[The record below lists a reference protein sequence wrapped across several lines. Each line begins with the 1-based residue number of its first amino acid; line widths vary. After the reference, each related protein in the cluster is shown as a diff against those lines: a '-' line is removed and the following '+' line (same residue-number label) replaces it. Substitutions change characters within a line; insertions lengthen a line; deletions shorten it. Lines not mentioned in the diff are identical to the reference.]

1 MRLKNRL
8 FSWLITALA
17 ASPALAWD
25 HEFTRGLDL
34 YSATDNAATIRLVCD
49 PNRVYNGT
57 ESMVLIVLD
66 GNSDL
71 NAIATLAFPDGN
83 TVTAPM
89 VHGRMSK
96 RDLANTVWQPL
107 LDGLRNAQQVQLT
120 VGNTTRLINLGDSMA
135 FTCI

>member
-8 FSWLITALA
+8 FSLLITALI

-25 HEFTRGLDL
+25 HDFTRGLDL
-34 YSATDNAATIRLVCD
+34 YSTTDNGVTIRLVCD
-49 PNRVYNGT
+49 PNRVYGGT
-57 ESMVLIVLD
+57 ESMILIVFR

-71 NAIATLAFPDGN
+71 NTTATLTFADGQ

-89 VHGRMSK
+89 VHGRLSK
-96 RDLANTVWQPL
+96 RDLAENIWQPL
-107 LDGLRNAQQVQLT
+107 LDGLRNTETVELT
-120 VGNTTRLINLGDSMA
+120 VGTATATMNLGDAPA

>member
-8 FSWLITALA
+8 FSLLFTALT

-25 HEFTRGLDL
+25 HDFTRGLDL
-34 YSATDNAATIRLVCD
+34 YSTTDNGATIRLVCD
-49 PNRVYNGT
+49 PNRVYGGT
-57 ESMVLIVLD
+57 ESMVLIVFG

-71 NAIATLAFPDGN
+71 NTTATLTFADGQ

-89 VHGRMSK
+89 VHGRLSK
-96 RDLANTVWQPL
+96 RDLAENIWQPL
-107 LDGLRNAQQVQLT
+107 LDGLRNTETVEMT
-120 VGNTTRLINLGDSMA
+120 VGTATVTMNLGDAPA

>member
-8 FSWLITALA
+8 FSLLITALI

-25 HEFTRGLDL
+25 HDFTRGLDL
-34 YSATDNAATIRLVCD
+34 YSTTDNGVTIRLVCD
-49 PNRVYNGT
+49 PNRVYGGT
-57 ESMVLIVLD
+57 ESMILIVFR

-71 NAIATLAFPDGN
+71 NTTATLAFADGQ

-89 VHGRMSK
+89 VHGRLSK
-96 RDLANTVWQPL
+96 RDLAENIWQPL
-107 LDGLRNAQQVQLT
+107 LDGLRNTETVELT
-120 VGNTTRLINLGDSMA
+120 VGTATVTMNLGDAPA